1 MLPADLTDGVATQE
15 GDRDAEVLWRGRTH
29 IEGGAVDRN
38 AGRTSVGRHDLW
50 PLLTNP
56 LNRRR
61 RRKQTSSQ
69 RSRNSG
75 ASPRSTLEWTDIM
88 SVEWS
93 AGTENPSVDLSERLS
108 AALAVALSERCGAE
122 AWCRGTVA
130 ATRGRRPKTPSR

>member
-56 LNRRR
+56 LNRWQPSHEVRFR
-61 RRKQTSSQ
+61 AMPKPAPMTDTGAKQPGGRKWPTN
-69 RSRNSG
+69 RAARFRFRPIAKLNIT
-75 ASPRSTLEWTDIM
+75 AS
-88 SVEWS
+88 
-93 AGTENPSVDLSERLS
+93 
-108 AALAVALSERCGAE
+108 
-122 AWCRGTVA
+122 
-130 ATRGRRPKTPSR
+130 K